1 MVFVEDLIVC
11 CDRDTV
17 TYVNDEIVADLFLN
31 EESCYFLANICDNRT
46 CDNLVTAGDL
56 HGHAHLNLCFTPGID
71 DDEAAL

>member
-17 TYVNDEIVADLFLN
+17 TYVDDEIVADLFLN

-46 CDNLVTAGDL
+46 GNHLITAGYL
-56 HGHAHLNLCFTPGID
+56 HGHAHLDIRLSAGVD
-71 DDEAAL
+71 DNQSAL